1 MKYFIEPIKNYAAF
15 TGRATRQQ
23 YWMFTLIY
31 ILFYIATIILDV
43 ALGLFDEETGYGLF
57 SMVYTIGLLLP
68 YLALLARRLH
78 DIGRSAWWILL
89 IVIPLI
95 GPIVILIFTVIG
107 SQQEENKWGPNPH
120 TETAEEAA

>member
-1 MKYFIEPIKNYAAF
+1 MKYFIEPIKNYATF